1 MTPLTGPSVVREL
14 VEQQLRG
21 LYGAA
26 EVDQQGNFFVRR
38 GEVTA
43 WLRILALQPDL
54 TGVVVFAI
62 VSGPLDRVD
71 DACRFLAAESLEL
84 PIGHFE
90 LHTEGRAL
98 TVSHTL
104 LGEFLS
110 SEELRAA
117 VDAVISAADTYGPR
131 VRAEFG
137 ATLPPAAAA
146 TAPTPP
152 SAALNSQQSEE
163 LQRLLTAIAAHSPEP
178 EQPQRR
184 SWPARQRVVLL
195 VLTGWV
201 GFTLLA
207 FAAEPSWAA
216 SVPLVVAVV
225 ASWAVIHRMART
237 RRAPRRDEPPRLWS

>member
-14 VEQQLRG
+14 VEQQLRR

-26 EVDQQGNFFVRR
+26 EVDQQGDFFVRR

-62 VSGPLDRVD
+62 VSGPLERVD

-90 LHTEGRAL
+90 LHSEGRAV

-110 SEELRAA
+110 GEELRAA
-117 VDAVISAADTYGPR
+117 VDAVISTADTYGPR
-131 VRAEFG
+131 VREEFG
-137 ATLPPAAAA
+137 AVLPSAAAA

-152 SAALNSQQSEE
+152 SAASLSPQQSEE
-163 LQRLLTAIAAHSPEP
+163 LQRLLTAIVAQAPEP
-178 EQPQRR
+178 ERLQRR
-184 SWPARQRVVLL
+184 SWPAWRRVVLL
-195 VLTGWV
+195 LLAVWV
-201 GFTLLA
+201 GFTLVA
-207 FAAEPSWAA
+207 FAADPSWVAV
-216 SVPLVVAVV
+216 VPVVFVVV
-225 ASWAVIHRMART
+225 ASWAVLRWMARGSSRQGT
-237 RRAPRRDEPPRLWS
+237 SSRGRP